1 MDWGLDDY
9 WLKVAMEKAGEIYGS
24 PMCADALRA
33 DASARR
39 DIILHERANSLA
51 EQLKCSEEA
60 AHAAATAA
68 YFASPDVIIAE
79 FTGDK
84 SSGQWPPK
92 KLTDPKV
99 VKQAIIDAL
108 ELPEK
113 KILALQFS
121 TSAYFATTIRGY
133 PTRSA
138 DKIRLKP
145 TPHAQ
150 SRSLSLI
157 PAFIMLT
164 RLVFCLF
171 SPADFFM
178 GLRLWRFSDLAE
190 RCEEFTF
197 VYPAR
202 GEGTK
207 ETAQLALY
215 EQYARMF
222 GFETPDGKLPVAL
235 LNERKR
241 QRGETDVEDAAVEP
255 PPKMDVF
262 AYMEKAAR
270 LAPQGAKYLKLP
282 DGGGSL
288 AAAALA
294 GAVVPVVA
302 PWRRCRRA
310 GRGCLLRGACPQRA
324 TWWLQWM
331 LPTQPP
337 RSKRLSPLKKRAIA
351 RPTFHVGW
359 ALPLSSRPRGWAVP
373 FSRNEVFSPR
383 SGEQFL

>member
-1 MDWGLDDY
+1 
-9 WLKVAMEKAGEIYGS
+9 
-24 PMCADALRA
+24 
-33 DASARR
+33 
-39 DIILHERANSLA
+39 
-51 EQLKCSEEA
+51 
-60 AHAAATAA
+60 
-68 YFASPDVIIAE
+68 
-79 FTGDK
+79 
-84 SSGQWPPK
+84 
-92 KLTDPKV
+92 
-99 VKQAIIDAL
+99 
-108 ELPEK
+108 
-113 KILALQFS
+113 
-121 TSAYFATTIRGY
+121 
-133 PTRSA
+133 
-138 DKIRLKP
+138 
-145 TPHAQ
+145 
-150 SRSLSLI
+150 
-157 PAFIMLT
+157 MLT

-222 GFETPDGKLPVAL
+222 VFETPDGKLPAAL

-255 PPKMDVF
+255 PHKMDVF
-262 AYMEKAAR
+262 AYMEKVAR

-383 SGEQFL
+383 SGERFICRIQFPSAFYLIILKESGDSCTKKRRSIGAVDVSLVNK

>member
-1 MDWGLDDY
+1 
-9 WLKVAMEKAGEIYGS
+9 
-24 PMCADALRA
+24 
-33 DASARR
+33 
-39 DIILHERANSLA
+39 
-51 EQLKCSEEA
+51 
-60 AHAAATAA
+60 
-68 YFASPDVIIAE
+68 
-79 FTGDK
+79 
-84 SSGQWPPK
+84 
-92 KLTDPKV
+92 
-99 VKQAIIDAL
+99 
-108 ELPEK
+108 
-113 KILALQFS
+113 
-121 TSAYFATTIRGY
+121 
-133 PTRSA
+133 
-138 DKIRLKP
+138 
-145 TPHAQ
+145 
-150 SRSLSLI
+150 
-157 PAFIMLT
+157 MLT

-262 AYMEKAAR
+262 AYMEKVAR

-282 DGGGSL
+282 DGGDSL

-302 PWRRCRRA
+302 AAARA
-310 GRGCLLRGACPQRA
+310 GAVAAVPQGGPGVPA
-324 TWWLQWM
+324 PWGLPAAGNVVAAMDVTDPAAALQT
-331 LPTQPP
+331 PFPP
-337 RSKRLSPLKKRAIA
+337 QKKSN
-351 RPTFHVGW
+351 RPPHI
-359 ALPLSSRPRGWAVP
+359 PRGLGAP
-373 FSRNEVFSPR
+373 SLFASPWLGSALLTER
-383 SGEQFL
+383 SFFAALW